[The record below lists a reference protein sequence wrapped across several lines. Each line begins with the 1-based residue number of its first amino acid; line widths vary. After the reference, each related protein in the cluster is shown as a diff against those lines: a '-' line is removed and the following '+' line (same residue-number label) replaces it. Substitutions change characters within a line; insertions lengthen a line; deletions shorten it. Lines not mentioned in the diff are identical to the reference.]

1 MSINTVIVAQS
12 FGMGANGT
20 PGLSNEAM
28 AKIVLKI
35 RERTGLSMILQI
47 EVANALLKLL
57 PEKPKDLWIIK
68 EHREKGKYLDTREV
82 VYQTWG
88 IMEKHNWTEAVVVA
102 HPAHVSRVTRLFKKM
117 GMETLIPKKDI
128 ESIPFDPNSTQWWT
142 RNIFLWGLREI
153 PSRIIYKMRG
163 WT

>member
-1 MSINTVIVAQS
+1 MSINSVIVAQS
-12 FGMGANGT
+12 FGIGANDT
-20 PGLSNEAM
+20 PGLSNEVM
-28 AKIVLKI
+28 AKVVLKI
-35 RERTGLSMILQI
+35 RKRIGVPMILQI
-47 EVANALLKLL
+47 EVANAVLKRL

-68 EHREKGKYLDTREV
+68 KHREKGKYLDTREV
-82 VYQTWG
+82 VYQTWE